1 MSTNNLIPALNWRY
15 ATKAFNSDKKLS
27 NEQLETLLNA
37 VQLAPSSYGLQPFK
51 VIVVSNQ
58 EVKEQLKAAAYGQAQ
73 VAQASQVFVFA
84 INKNYTAEHVDA
96 YAQNIVET
104 RGVTL
109 EDIKGFVD
117 TMLST
122 VNSRTQDQLA
132 VWNARQAYISLGFL
146 LETAALNDID
156 ACPMEGFDNAK
167 FDEILGL
174 DALNLTSVVMAPVG
188 FRSDDDKYQFAKKVR
203 KSKEDLFV
211 MI

>member
-1 MSTNNLIPALNWRY
+1 MTVDKLIPALNWRY
-15 ATKAFNSDKKLS
+15 ATKAFDSTKKLS
-27 NEQLETLLNA
+27 EEQLEILLSA
-37 VQLAPSSYGLQPFK
+37 VQLAPTSYGLQPFK
-51 VIVVSNQ
+51 IIVISDQ
-58 EVKEQLKAAAYGQAQ
+58 DVKDKLKAAAYEQVQ

-84 INKNYTAEHVDA
+84 IHKNYTTTHVDA
-96 YAQNIVET
+96 YAKDIVET

-117 TMLST
+117 TMKGT
-122 VNSRTQDQLA
+122 VISRTQEQLA
-132 VWNARQAYISLGFL
+132 NWNARQAYISLGFL

-174 DALNLTSVVMAPVG
+174 DSMNLTSVVMATVG
-188 FRSDDDKYQFAKKVR
+188 FRSDEDKYQFAKKVR

-211 MI
+211 ML